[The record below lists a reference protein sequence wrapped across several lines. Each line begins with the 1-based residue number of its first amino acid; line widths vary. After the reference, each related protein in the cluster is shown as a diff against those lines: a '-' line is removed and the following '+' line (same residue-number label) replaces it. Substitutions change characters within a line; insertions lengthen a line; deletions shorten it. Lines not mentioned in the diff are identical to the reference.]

1 VCKKIAI
8 CVCMLSLLTI
18 YPALGAEPVE
28 NDTGSGG
35 LKGAKQLTPVLDLAG
50 NELKRVGIK
59 LMDNAIY
66 SMQQLWQDT
75 INLNFK

>member
-1 VCKKIAI
+1 
-8 CVCMLSLLTI
+8 
-18 YPALGAEPVE
+18 
-28 NDTGSGG
+28 
-35 LKGAKQLTPVLDLAG
+35 LAG